1 MRQRKL
7 YVQYIINER
16 KEYLSKMQA
25 INDPEN
31 PKYMCYA
38 LIEEAIDEL
47 LDRIDV
53 DYSIRNEIT
62 EEARRRIK
70 RKFKNLD

>member
-1 MRQRKL
+1 
-7 YVQYIINER
+7 
-16 KEYLSKMQA
+16 MQA

-38 LIEEAIDEL
+38 FIEEAIDEL

-62 EEARRRIK
+62 EEARRRIR

>member
-16 KEYLSKMQA
+16 KEYLNKMQA

-38 LIEEAIDEL
+38 FIEEAIDEL

-62 EEARRRIK
+62 EEARRRIR